1 MDERVFVKSQ
11 YATST
16 NLEDRMQI
24 YAYSITDIDW
34 HSWLFQHLPISPQQT
49 ILEVGCGNGILW
61 KKNVDKLPQDIEII
75 LTDQSE
81 DMVTAARETLGEYS
95 QFRFQ
100 VMKIEH
106 LLFEKNTFDL
116 VIANHMLYDVPE
128 LEQALREVR
137 RVLKPQGKLVAAT
150 NSRDHLK
157 ELKDA
162 LCEFD
167 PACEFP
173 KGNTMRFLLE
183 TGKEILNKVFNQLEV
198 HTYTNCLKIP
208 DVQPITR
215 YVLSMFNGVKYPD
228 LRPRIQELERH
239 IRSKMQDGIFTLTGK
254 SGIFLCQP

>member
-11 YATST
+11 YVTST

-24 YAYSITDIDW
+24 YTYSISDIDW
-34 HSWLFQHLPISPQQT
+34 HTWLFQQFAITSQQK

-61 KKNVDKLPQDIEII
+61 KKNVDQLPQEIEIV

-81 DMVTAARETLGEYS
+81 GMITAAREKLGGYS

-100 VMKIEH
+100 VMKIED
-106 LLFEKNTFDL
+106 LLFEEDSFDL
-116 VIANHMLYDVPE
+116 VVANHMLHHVPE

-137 RVLKPQGKLVAAT
+137 RVLKPQGTLVAAT

-157 ELKDA
+157 ELKDT

-173 KGNTMRFLLE
+173 KGHIMRFLLE
-183 TGKEILNKVFNQLEV
+183 TGKETLSKVFNRLEI
-198 HTYTNCLKIP
+198 HT
-208 DVQPITR
+208 
-215 YVLSMFNGVKYPD
+215 
-228 LRPRIQELERH
+228 
-239 IRSKMQDGIFTLTGK
+239 
-254 SGIFLCQP
+254 